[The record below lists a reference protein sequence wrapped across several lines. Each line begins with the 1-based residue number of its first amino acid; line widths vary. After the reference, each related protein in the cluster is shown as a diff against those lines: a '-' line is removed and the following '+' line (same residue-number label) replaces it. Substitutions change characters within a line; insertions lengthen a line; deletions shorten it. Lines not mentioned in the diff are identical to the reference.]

1 MSSRYYA
8 HFIAEADEAGL
19 DGEYSGVV
27 ELSAPLKACRE
38 PRELRLLLA
47 RNFELD
53 AEDIRILNWAV
64 LH

>member
-8 HFIAEADEAGL
+8 HFIAEAEEREL

-27 ELSAPLKACRE
+27 ELSSPLKPWRE
-38 PRELRLLLA
+38 PRELRALIA
-47 RNFELD
+47 RNFELEAD
-53 AEDIRILNWAV
+53 DIRILNWAV

>member
-8 HFIAEADEAGL
+8 HFIAEAEEREL

-27 ELSAPLKACRE
+27 ELAAPLKTCRE
-38 PRELRLLLA
+38 PRELRRLLA

>member
-1 MSSRYYA
+1 MSCRYYT
-8 HFIAEADEAGL
+8 HFIAEADESPA

-27 ELSAPLKACRE
+27 ELSVPLDPRRQ
-38 PRELRLLLA
+38 PRELRAFLA
-47 RNFELD
+47 RSFELD

>member
-8 HFIAEADEAGL
+8 HFIAEADEGGL

-27 ELSAPLKACRE
+27 ELSAPLKPARE